1 MKKREYVS
9 KIMATDLITVNT
21 TNTLFDVKEIFETKK
36 VRHIPV
42 VSGDKVIGILS
53 KTDFNRASYG
63 VGHKDVQ
70 EKVTDALFHS
80 LKIEDV
86 MTPDPIAI
94 EPETTIQE
102 VAEIFAEQQFHAL
115 PVVEGGTLK
124 GIVTTTDI
132 IKYLLEMY

>member
-42 VSGDKVIGILS
+42 VSGNKVIGMLS

-63 VGHKDVQ
+63 VGQKDVQ
-70 EKVTDALFHS
+70 DKVTDALFHS

-86 MTPDPIAI
+86 MTPDPIAVD
-94 EPETTIQE
+94 PETTIHS
-102 VAEIFAEQQFHAL
+102 VAETFAEHQFHAL
-115 PVVEGGTLK
+115 PVVKDGEIK